1 MTASELMEWVAYNRL
16 EPIDTEWRNEL
27 RNGTLISS
35 IVNTLIRI
43 NTIKGKPK
51 LYKPDDFM
59 INFDKEKEYP
69 DEKTLAKKLKS
80 WAMAKKKR
88 KING

>member
-27 RNGTLISS
+27 RNGLIISS
-35 IVNTLIRI
+35 IVNTLISI
-43 NTIKGKPK
+43 NTAKGKKPK

-59 INFDKEKEYP
+59 IDFDKKREYP
-69 DEKTLAKKLKS
+69 DEKTLAEKLKN
-80 WAMAKKKR
+80 WAKSKKKR
-88 KING
+88 K